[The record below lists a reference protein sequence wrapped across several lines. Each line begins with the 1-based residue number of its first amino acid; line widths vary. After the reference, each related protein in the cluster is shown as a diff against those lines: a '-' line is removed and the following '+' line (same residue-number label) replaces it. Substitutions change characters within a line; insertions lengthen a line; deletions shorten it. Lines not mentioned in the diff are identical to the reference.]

1 MLPCIAPLSCS
12 AVANGPHRC
21 LTLRLCLQANYGKS
35 SKEAVA
41 AVKALYR
48 DLKLEQAF
56 FDYEQASH
64 ERLSATIA
72 EQTLLPKQVVIPYLN
87 SKAECFTGPSSNRHN
102 HLVVVSRY
110 HRLAHNPLW
119 PQRAAGILAHALV

>member
-1 MLPCIAPLSCS
+1 MYA
-12 AVANGPHRC
+12 
-21 LTLRLCLQANYGKS
+21 QANYGKS

-64 ERLSATIA
+64 ERLTATID
-72 EQTLLPKQVVIPYLN
+72 EQTLLPKQVLARPQQPACTIY
-87 SKAECFTGPSSNRHN
+87 SSTADIIKDR
-102 HLVVVSRY
+102 R
-110 HRLAHNPLW
+110 
-119 PQRAAGILAHALV
+119 RA